1 MKKLSLVLM
10 LVLFGVGSML
20 AQRTVQGTVTSE
32 DGEPLIGASV
42 LVKGTS
48 VGTVT
53 DYDGKYSLTVPEGS
67 NTLVFSYTGYET
79 QEVELGVS
87 NVVDVV
93 MAEGITL
100 ETAVVTALGVQR
112 EEKAVG
118 FAVQEVDSK
127 AIERSG
133 ASKTLDALRGKAAGV
148 NIIRASGAAGGGT
161 RIVIRGQTSL
171 TGDNQA
177 LIVIDGVR
185 VNNSTFQSE
194 GNHAGVAN
202 TNRLADLN
210 PNDIESI
217 SILKGA
223 AATALYGVD
232 GARGVVVITTKR
244 GKGTDGKKFKVDVNS
259 SVTFSEVT
267 QITPTQNTY
276 AQGWAGVY
284 SPPGPGFTSAVSWG
298 PPVSELA
305 WDGATDY
312 EYDPNGRI
320 VPKDDS
326 TAVRPV
332 VPYDNIGTFFQT
344 GIAFSNNIAVSGGSD
359 VANFRLSYGNYSE
372 EGVVPKN
379 TFTRNTFKLASDLK
393 LTDRL
398 SMAASANFT
407 KSNGRRIQQGSN
419 TSGLMLGLLRTPVTF
434 DNSGG
439 FDDPA
444 NTEAAYRFPDGTQ
457 RNYRGGGGYDN
468 PYWVINLAPRF
479 DEVNRLF
486 GHVSLEYKLH
496 PWATFSANLG
506 TDWYSDRRE
515 QQFEINSRTAPSGRV
530 FEDNFFFRNTDFYFN
545 LRGNGNLTD
554 DITMGYL
561 LGSNLYS
568 SHLENLY
575 TQGDGLS
582 FQDFVHI
589 SNASDVQSSR
599 ILNRSAT
606 VGFYGS
612 IDLGWKGL
620 VYLTATGRQDY
631 VSTLIVPGQPFS
643 ASDISFFYP
652 SASLSFVF
660 SELLPNDDILS
671 FGKLRLSYAEVGGGP
686 PGAYATST
694 VFTQASAGDG
704 WADPVSFPFNG
715 ITGFT
720 QSDRLG
726 NPLLEPERTV
736 NQEVGLDLRFFK
748 GRLGLDVSYYTMLSE
763 NQILPVDLA
772 GTTGY
777 TSAVLNTGTLSNEG
791 FEVVLTASPIRKRD
805 FGWDLQVNFDRYRS
819 IVEKL
824 AENLEALQI
833 GGFTGTGMFHIAGQ
847 PFGVLYGG
855 AYLRYNDG
863 SIEDDGLTIIDGPI
877 QINDDPTSNEYGYQQ
892 PDGTLRVIGDPNPDF
907 TVGITNTFTYKRLA
921 LSFLIDWKQGGDMWN
936 GTMWALT
943 FFGRAQITAED
954 RDKIVVFDGV
964 LSDGSPNNIPVRVGQ
979 NYWTSSVGGFGSVDE
994 SFVQSTTWVRLREIT
1009 LSWDFDPKW
1018 FSGTFVQGGSLVLNG
1033 RNLYFWTPY
1042 LGVDPETSLW
1052 GTGNAQ
1058 GFEYFNMPATRS
1070 VSVGLNLSF

>member
-20 AQRTVQGTVTSE
+20 AQRTVQGTVTAE

-42 LVKGTS
+42 LVKGTT
-48 VGTVT
+48 VGTTT
-53 DYDGKYSLTVPEGS
+53 DYDGKYSLTVPEGN

-79 QEVELGVS
+79 QEITLGAS

-93 MAEGITL
+93 MSEGITL

-118 FAVQEVDSK
+118 FAVQEVDAT

-133 ASKTLDALRGKAAGV
+133 ASKTLDALNGKAAGV

-171 TGDNQA
+171 TGNNQA

-185 VNNSTFQSE
+185 VDNSTFQSE
-194 GNHAGVAN
+194 GSHAGVAN

-217 SILKGA
+217 SVLKGA

-232 GARGVVVITTKR
+232 GARGVVVITTKKGR
-244 GKGTDGKKFKVDVNS
+244 GVDGKKFKVDLNS
-259 SVTFSEVT
+259 SVSFSQVT
-267 QITPTQNTY
+267 QITPTQTEY

-284 SPPGPGFTSAVSWG
+284 YPPETGVSTSWG

-320 VPKDDS
+320 VPADDPNAK
-326 TAVRPV
+326 TPV
-332 VPYDNIGTFFQT
+332 TPYDNIGTFFQT
-344 GIAFSNNIAVSGGSD
+344 GVAFSNNVAVSGGSD
-359 VANFRLSYGNYSE
+359 VANFRFSYGNYSE

-379 TFTRNTFKLASDLK
+379 TFDRNTFKLASDLK

-398 SMAASANFT
+398 SMSASANFSKT
-407 KSNGRRIQQGSN
+407 NGRRIQQGSN

-444 NTEAAYRFPDGTQ
+444 NTEAAYRFPDGRQ

-468 PYWVINLAPRF
+468 PYWIINLAPRF

-486 GHVSLEYKLH
+486 GHVKVDYKLH
-496 PWATFSANLG
+496 PWATLSANLG

-515 QQFEINSRTAPSGRV
+515 QQFEINSRTAPSGRI
-530 FEDNFFFRNTDFYFN
+530 FEDNFFFRNTDVYLN
-545 LRGNGNLTD
+545 LNGNGNLTD
-554 DITMGYL
+554 DITFGYL
-561 LGSNLYS
+561 VGTNMYDR
-568 SHLENLY
+568 HLENLY
-575 TQGDGLS
+575 TIGNGLS
-582 FQDFVHI
+582 FQNFVHI

-599 ILNRSAT
+599 ALQKSREI
-606 VGFYGS
+606 GFYGS
-612 IDLGWKGL
+612 VDFGWKGL
-620 VYLTATGRQDY
+620 FYLTATARQDY
-631 VSTLIVPGQPFS
+631 VSSLIVPGKPFKL
-643 ASDISFFYP
+643 SDIGFFYP
-652 SASLSFVF
+652 SISGSFVF
-660 SELLPNDDILS
+660 SELLPSDDILS
-671 FGKLRLSYAEVGGGP
+671 FGKLRLSYAQVGGGP
-686 PGAYATST
+686 PSPYSTST
-694 VFTQASAGDG
+694 PFVSATAGDG
-704 WADPVSFPFNG
+704 WADDIQFPFNG
-715 ITGFT
+715 VTGFT
-720 QSDRLG
+720 LSGRLG
-726 NPLLEPERTV
+726 NPNLEPERTT
-736 NQEVGLDLRFFK
+736 NQEVGVDLRFFK
-748 GRLGLDVSYYTMLSE
+748 GRLGLDVSYYTMLSK
-763 NQILPVDLA
+763 NQILPVDLV
-772 GTTGY
+772 GSTGY
-777 TSAVLNTGTLSNEG
+777 TSAVLNSGTLSSKG
-791 FEVVLTASPIRKRD
+791 FEVVLSATPVRKRD
-805 FGWDLQVNFDRYRS
+805 FGWDVLVNFTQNETT
-819 IVEKL
+819 VEKL
-824 AENLEALQI
+824 AEGLEALQI
-833 GGFTGTGMFHIAGQ
+833 GGFTGTGVFHIEGQ
-847 PFGVLYGG
+847 PFGVIYGG
-855 AYLRYNDG
+855 AYLRDNAGTDA
-863 SIEDDGLTIIDGPI
+863 DDGLTIPDGNI
-877 QINDDPTSNEYGYQQ
+877 LINDDPTSGEYGYQQ
-892 PDGTLRVIGDPNPDF
+892 PDPTLRVLGDPNPDF
-907 TVGITNTFTYKRLA
+907 LVGITNTFRYKSLS
-921 LSFLIDWKQGGDMWN
+921 LSFLIDWKQGGQMWN

-943 FFGRAQITAED
+943 FFGRAQITAEN

-964 LSDGSPNNIPVRVGQ
+964 LSDGSPNNIPVQVGN

-994 SFVQSTTWVRLREIT
+994 SFVQSTTWVRLREVT
-1009 LSWDFDPKW
+1009 LSWDFNPKW
-1018 FSGTFVQGGSLVLNG
+1018 FSGTFVQGGSLVVNG

-1042 LGVDPETSLW
+1042 LGVDPETSLQ

-1058 GFEYFNMPATRS
+1058 GFEYFNMPSTRS